1 AGIVRLVHAVPRRA
15 AVRRASARRDRCR
28 RRAAARSRAARDAHS
43 ASRAG
48 AHVLRACAGRDGA
61 AAVGAALLPRR
72 LRAAYRGAEV
82 SVPMTALPPLR
93 SITVLPLRS
102 RLSVSRSSSR
112 CFFVARSRA
121 SQGDAAWCDG
131 LFLEGA
137 CARRSAPPPRS
148 ITRYPLTA
156 PSRDPEGAP

>member
-1 AGIVRLVHAVPRRA
+1 SSHVSGARA
-15 AVRRASARRDRCR
+15 ASDPYALSLH
-28 RRAAARSRAARDAHS
+28 DA
-43 ASRAG
+43 
-48 AHVLRACAGRDGA
+48 LPIYGA

-137 CARRSAPPPRS
+137 CTRRSAPPPRS

-156 PSRDPEGAP
+156 PSRDPEGADRKSTRL